1 MDRLEGGKIFG
12 SRALVDAWTSA
23 IAKHPGAYL
32 QHRIA
37 FMWNFLSAA
46 NFTMWTRDLDDPSK
60 VLFAGNPA
68 FTALRKVHDALKSTL
83 LFRAGPWLLLNA
95 VICAFAWYRRDKPA
109 GAFAL
114 GVCGSALAYVM
125 TFLAVGV
132 AGDFRYAYW
141 AVLAGLAGLVV
152 IAQFKTWSGKP
163 ALDRH
168 FDHAG

>member
-1 MDRLEGGKIFG
+1 
-12 SRALVDAWTSA
+12 
-23 IAKHPGAYL
+23 
-32 QHRIA
+32 
-37 FMWNFLSAA
+37 
-46 NFTMWTRDLDDPSK
+46 MWTRDLDDPSK

-141 AVLAGLAGLVV
+141 TVLAGLAGLVV
-152 IAQFKTWSGKP
+152 IAQSIEWSGTL
-163 ALDRH
+163 AMSRH